1 MALNPWPGLLMEA
14 IGRTGSAACVG
25 LDPVASRLPEAIRE
39 RHRTDP
45 VDAITAFGVE
55 IVRAVAGVVPVV
67 KLQSACYERFGSAGV
82 RALERTASA
91 AREAGLLVLLD
102 AKRGDIGI
110 SAQHY
115 AAAAVALGADA
126 ITASPYLGTETLE
139 PYADA
144 GLGVYALVRTSN
156 PGSDELQSLAM
167 ASGETVAERVAR
179 TLAGFGA
186 SHTPARGGLSAV
198 GAVVGA
204 TKASELAGF
213 RALMP
218 DQPVLVPGVGAQGG
232 SVADCRGLRR
242 SSATGLADAGVL
254 ITASRSVIYA
264 EAGPGE
270 RWLDAVRRAAVELS
284 AETASVLG

>member
-14 IGRTGSAACVG
+14 IDRTGSAACVG
-25 LDPVASRLPEAIRE
+25 LDPVASRMPDAIRQ

-45 VDAITAFGVE
+45 VDAIGAFGIE

-82 RALERTASA
+82 RVMERTAAA

-115 AAAAVALGADA
+115 AAAGVALGADA
-126 ITASPYLGTETLE
+126 ITVSPYLGTETLE
-139 PYADA
+139 PYVDA
-144 GLGVYALVRTSN
+144 GLGMYALVRTSN
-156 PGSDELQSLAM
+156 PGSGELQSLAM
-167 ASGETVAERVAR
+167 EDGQTVAERVAR
-179 TLAGFGA
+179 TLASFGGG
-186 SHTPARGGLSAV
+186 HTPTPGGLSAV

-213 RALMP
+213 RELMP

-232 SVADCRGLRR
+232 TVADCRALRR
-242 SSATGLADAGVL
+242 ASATGLADAGVL

-264 EAGPGE
+264 EAATGE
-270 RWLDAVRRAAVELS
+270 SWLEAVRRAAGELS